1 MKKRMKLLLV
11 AVAATWCCTVYS
23 KGNTGGRNTGGP
35 TTQPWLP
42 LGLSI
47 IAPPVQLPSP
57 SHSLFGAMVNVG
69 YGRMRDVYV
78 LDVGLANSVTHNMAG
93 LEVGLINLAVTSYGA
108 QVGAYNETE
117 TLYGVQVGVFN
128 FAGDLNGLQIGVLNF
143 SPSGGATVFPILNY
157 GF

>member
-11 AVAATWCCTVYS
+11 AVAATWCCAVSTKAYGES
-23 KGNTGGRNTGGP
+23 A
-35 TTQPWLP
+35 TQPWLP

-47 IAPPVQLPSP
+47 ITPPVQLPSP
-57 SHSLFGAMVNVG
+57 KHSVIGAMVNVG
-69 YGRMRDVYV
+69 YGRMRDVCP
-78 LDVGLANSVTHNMAG
+78 LDVGLVNNVTRNMAG
-93 LEVGLINLAVTSYGA
+93 LEVGAVNLACTTYGA

-117 TLYGVQVGVFN
+117 TLYGVQVGVLN

-143 SPSGGATVFPILNY
+143 SPSGGAVVFPILNF

>member
-57 SHSLFGAMVNVG
+57 SHSLFGAMVNFG

-117 TLYGVQVGVFN
+117 TLYGVQVGVVN

-143 SPSGGATVFPILNY
+143 SPSGGAWVFPILNY

>member
-1 MKKRMKLLLV
+1 MKKKMKLLLV
-11 AVAATWCCTVYS
+11 AVAATWCSAVSAKVYEGDLPA
-23 KGNTGGRNTGGP
+23 K
-35 TTQPWLP
+35 QPWFP

-47 IAPPVQLPSP
+47 VAPPVQLPNP
-57 SHSLFGAMVNVG
+57 SHSLFGAMVNLG
-69 YGRMRDVYV
+69 YGQMRDVYV

-117 TLYGVQVGVFN
+117 TLYGVQVGVVN

-143 SPSGGATVFPILNY
+143 SPSGGAWVFPILNY

>member
-11 AVAATWCCTVYS
+11 AVAATWCCAVSAKEYMGS
-23 KGNTGGRNTGGP
+23 GA
-35 TTQPWLP
+35 TQPWLP

-69 YGRMRDVYV
+69 YGQMRDVCL
-78 LDVGLANSVTHNMAG
+78 LDVGLVNNVRHTMMG
-93 LEVGLINLAVTSYGA
+93 LEAGGANFAGATYGV

-117 TLYGVQVGVFN
+117 TLYGVQVGVVN
-128 FAGDLNGLQIGVLNF
+128 YTGDLNGLQIGVLNF
-143 SPSGGATVFPILNY
+143 SPSGGALVFPILNY

>member
-11 AVAATWCCTVYS
+11 AVAATWCCAVS
-23 KGNTGGRNTGGP
+23 AKGYTENSSP
-35 TTQPWLP
+35 QLWFP

-47 IAPPVQLPSP
+47 IAPPVQLPSS

-69 YGRMRDVYV
+69 YGRMRDVCP
-78 LDVGLANSVTHNMAG
+78 LDVGLVNNVTRNMVG
-93 LEVGLINLAVTSYGA
+93 LEVGAANFAGTTYGV

-117 TLYGVQVGVFN
+117 TLYGVQVGVVN
-128 FAGDLNGLQIGVLNF
+128 FAGDLNGLQIGLLNF
-143 SPSGGATVFPILNY
+143 SPSGGAWVFPILNF

>member
-11 AVAATWCCTVYS
+11 AVAATWCCAVS
-23 KGNTGGRNTGGP
+23 AKGQKGQTGNSS
-35 TTQPWLP
+35 TQLWFP

-47 IAPPVQLPSP
+47 VAPPVQLPST
-57 SHSLFGAMVNVG
+57 SHSLVGAMANIG
-69 YGRMRDVYV
+69 YGRMRDVCP
-78 LDVGLANSVTHNMAG
+78 LDVGLVNNVTRNMAG
-93 LEVGLINLAVTSYGA
+93 LEVGAVNFAYTTYGV

-117 TLYGVQVGVFN
+117 TLYGVQVGVLN

-143 SPSGGATVFPILNY
+143 SPSGGAVVFPILNF

>member
-1 MKKRMKLLLV
+1 MKKSMNLLLV
-11 AVAATWCCTVYS
+11 AVAATWCCAVYS
-23 KGNTGGRNTGGP
+23 KGNTRGP

-47 IAPPVQLPSP
+47 IAPPVQLPNP

-93 LEVGLINLAVTSYGA
+93 LEVGLINLSVTSYGA

-117 TLYGVQVGVFN
+117 TLYGVQVGVVN

-143 SPSGGATVFPILNY
+143 SPSGGAWVFPILNY

>member
-11 AVAATWCCTVYS
+11 AVAATWCSVVSAKVYE
-23 KGNTGGRNTGGP
+23 GDLP
-35 TTQPWLP
+35 AQQPWFP

-57 SHSLFGAMVNVG
+57 SHSLFGAMVNIG
-69 YGRMRDVYV
+69 YGHMRDVYL
-78 LDVGLANSVTHNMAG
+78 LDVGLVNNVTRNMVG
-93 LEVGLINLAVTSYGA
+93 LEVGAANFAGTTYGV

-117 TLYGVQVGVFN
+117 TLYGGQVGIVN
-128 FAGDLNGLQIGVLNF
+128 TTGDLNGIQLGVLNF
-143 SPSGGATVFPILNY
+143 SPSGGAVVFPILNF

>member
-1 MKKRMKLLLV
+1 MKKRMKILLV
-11 AVAATWCCTVYS
+11 AVATTWCCAVSS
-23 KGNTGGRNTGGP
+23 KGYAGSSSTE
-35 TTQPWLP
+35 PWLP

-47 IAPPVQLPSP
+47 IAPPVQLPNP

-93 LEVGLINLAVTSYGA
+93 LEVGLVNLAVTSYGA
-108 QVGAYNETE
+108 QVGAFNETE

-128 FAGDLNGLQIGVLNF
+128 FAGDLHGLQLGVLNF

>member
-11 AVAATWCCTVYS
+11 AVAATWCCAVSAKEYMGS
-23 KGNTGGRNTGGP
+23 GA
-35 TTQPWLP
+35 TQPWLP

-47 IAPPVQLPSP
+47 VAPPVQLPSP
-57 SHSLFGAMVNVG
+57 PHSLFGAMVNVG

-117 TLYGVQVGVFN
+117 TLYGVQVGVVN
-128 FAGDLNGLQIGVLNF
+128 YTGDLNGLQIGVLNF
-143 SPSGGATVFPILNY
+143 SPSGGAWVFPILNY

>member
-11 AVAATWCCTVYS
+11 AIAATWCCAVS
-23 KGNTGGRNTGGP
+23 AKGHAEKSS
-35 TTQPWLP
+35 TQPWLP

-117 TLYGVQVGVFN
+117 TLYGVQVGVVN

-143 SPSGGATVFPILNY
+143 SPSGGAWVFPILNY

>member
-11 AVAATWCCTVYS
+11 AVAATWCSAVSAKVYEGDLPA
-23 KGNTGGRNTGGP
+23 K
-35 TTQPWLP
+35 QPWFP

-47 IAPPVQLPSP
+47 VAPPVQLPNP
-57 SHSLFGAMVNVG
+57 SHSLFGAMVNLG
-69 YGRMRDVYV
+69 YGQMRDVYL
-78 LDVGLANSVTHNMAG
+78 LDVGLVNNVRHTMMG
-93 LEVGLINLAVTSYGA
+93 LEAGGANFAGTTYGV

-117 TLYGVQVGVFN
+117 TLYGVQVGVLN

>member
-11 AVAATWCCTVYS
+11 AVAATWCSAVS
-23 KGNTGGRNTGGP
+23 AKVHEGDLP
-35 TTQPWLP
+35 APHPWFP

-57 SHSLFGAMVNVG
+57 AHSLFGAMVNVG
-69 YGRMRDVYV
+69 YGQMVDVCF
-78 LDVGLANSVTHNMAG
+78 LDVGLVNNVTHNMVG
-93 LEVGLINLAVTSYGA
+93 LEVGAVNFGGTSSGV
-108 QVGAYNETE
+108 QVGVFNETE
-117 TLYGVQVGVFN
+117 TLYGVQVGVVN

-143 SPSGGATVFPILNY
+143 SPSGGASVFPILNY

>member
-11 AVAATWCCTVYS
+11 AVAATWCCAVYS

-93 LEVGLINLAVTSYGA
+93 LEVGLINLSVTSYGA

-117 TLYGVQVGVFN
+117 TLYGVQVGVVN

-143 SPSGGATVFPILNY
+143 SPSGGAWVFPILNY